1 MEYNNNFQE
10 NIHLY
15 NYQEYYLIK
24 ENIVY
29 KFFIEKN
36 DNEIIIKSKN
46 YLISFNHNDLSL
58 LTEKEFNSINKAY
71 EFIFNIFEENKII
84 IKNIIINKEIILLI
98 NNGRKIELKLKYNK
112 KNYLKNNN
120 YSYLYDIKEI
130 KNEIN
135 KLKEKNKILKNEIEK
150 LKKYHEN
157 NNNLKN
163 IKLLYNISNDSYVNS
178 TLDNSFVVFKSINY
192 ILYLIYSNKN
202 KSIICYDL
210 NEKRKIK
217 ELKHYHNEYISNFRH
232 YLDEVNK
239 RDLIMSISG
248 EDNNIKIW
256 NINNWECI
264 LNLTNI
270 NKQGVLYSSCFLNQ
284 NNNIYIITSNFYIKG
299 KSESIKIFDFNG
311 QQIKEIKDS
320 NEPTFLIDTYYDNIS
335 SKYYIITG
343 NFNYSKSYDYE
354 KNNIYHKYNDNNSG
368 RHIVSIIITNNKGII
383 KLIES
388 CVDGI
393 IRIFNFH
400 SSLLLDKIIMNSIAL
415 YGICLWNEDYL
426 FVGCSDKTIKI
437 VEIKKKLIVK
447 SLTGH
452 NNYVTTI
459 KKIIHPEYGEC
470 LISQNWVE
478 SEIKLW
484 TNDN

>member
-1 MEYNNNFQE
+1 M
-10 NIHLY
+10 
-15 NYQEYYLIK
+15 
-24 ENIVY
+24 
-29 KFFIEKN
+29 
-36 DNEIIIKSKN
+36 IIK
-46 YLISFNHNDLSL
+46 
-58 LTEKEFNSINKAY
+58 
-71 EFIFNIFEENKII
+71 KIV
-84 IKNIIINKEIILLI
+84 INKEIILSI
-98 NNGRKIELKLKYNK
+98 NNEREIELILKYIK
-112 KNYLKNNN
+112 QFNNIN
-120 YSYLYDIKEI
+120 HFINDIKQI
-130 KNEIN
+130 KNEIIN
-135 KLKEKNKILKNEIEK
+135 LKEENKILKNEIKK

-354 KNNIYHKYNDNNSG
+354 KNNIYHKYIDNDNDNDK
-368 RHIVSIIITNNKGII
+368 RYIILSIIIKNNNGII

-388 CVDGI
+388 STDGI
-393 IRIFNFH
+393 LRIFNFH
-400 SSLLLDKIIMNSIAL
+400 SGLLLNKLKITNNKL
-415 YGICLWNEDYL
+415 YGICLLNDNYL
-426 FVGCSDKTIKI
+426 FVGCEDKTIKI
-437 VEIKKKLIVK
+437 VEIQNELIVK
-447 SLTGH
+447 SLIGH
-452 NNYVTTI
+452 NNQVITI
-459 KKIIHPEYGEC
+459 KKIIHPKYGEC
-470 LISQNWVE
+470 LISQNWLQ

-484 TNDN
+484 VNEI